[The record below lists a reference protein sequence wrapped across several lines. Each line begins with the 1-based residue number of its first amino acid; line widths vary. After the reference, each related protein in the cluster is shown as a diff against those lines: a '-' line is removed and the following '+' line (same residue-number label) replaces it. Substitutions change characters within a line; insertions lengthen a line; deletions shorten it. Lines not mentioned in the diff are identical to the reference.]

1 MDYADKEKQM
11 KAETRKQ
18 IIRWHMADLTVDEI
32 APIIPQY
39 SKDEIK
45 AVIDEHEKKVRWERL
60 MSGLPA

>member
-1 MDYADKEKQM
+1 M

-32 APIIPQY
+32 ATIIPQY

-45 AVIDEHEKKVRWERL
+45 AIISEAEKKVRQERL
-60 MSGLPA
+60 MCGLPA

>member
-1 MDYADKEKQM
+1 M

-18 IIRWHMADLTVDEI
+18 VIRWHMADLTVDEI

-45 AVIDEHEKKVRWERL
+45 AVISAYEKKVKWERL
-60 MSGLPA
+60 MSGLSA

>member
-1 MDYADKEKQM
+1 M
-11 KAETRKQ
+11 KAETRRQ
-18 IIRWHMADLTVDEI
+18 VIRWHMADLTINEI

-45 AVIDEHEKKVRWERL
+45 AVIDEYEEKVRWERL

>member
-1 MDYADKEKQM
+1 M

-18 IIRWHMADLTVDEI
+18 IIRWHMGDLTIDEI

-45 AVIDEHEKKVRWERL
+45 AVINEYEKKVRWERL
-60 MSGLPA
+60 MCGLPA

>member
-1 MDYADKEKQM
+1 M

-45 AVIDEHEKKVRWERL
+45 AVINEHEKKVKWERL
-60 MSGLPA
+60 ISGLHD

>member
-1 MDYADKEKQM
+1 M
-11 KAETRKQ
+11 KKATKNQ
-18 IIRWHMADLTVDEI
+18 VIRWHMADLTIDEI

-45 AVIDEHEKKVRWERL
+45 AVIDAYEEKVKWERL

>member
-1 MDYADKEKQM
+1 M

-32 APIIPQY
+32 ATIIPQY

-45 AVIDEHEKKVRWERL
+45 AVINEHEKKVQRERL
-60 MSGLPA
+60 MSGLRA

>member
-1 MDYADKEKQM
+1 M

-32 APIIPQY
+32 ASIIPQY

-45 AVIDEHEKKVRWERL
+45 AVINGHEKKVKWERL
-60 MSGLPA
+60 TCGIA

>member
-1 MDYADKEKQM
+1 M
-11 KAETRKQ
+11 KKATKNQ
-18 IIRWHMADLTVDEI
+18 VIRWHMADLTIDEI

-45 AVIDEHEKKVRWERL
+45 AVIDAYEEEVKWERL

>member
-1 MDYADKEKQM
+1 M

-45 AVIDEHEKKVRWERL
+45 AVIDEHERKVEWERL
-60 MSGLPA
+60 ICGLRA

>member
-1 MDYADKEKQM
+1 M

-32 APIIPQY
+32 ASIIPQY
-39 SKDEIK
+39 NKDEIK
-45 AVIDEHEKKVRWERL
+45 AVIDESERKVKWERL

>member
-1 MDYADKEKQM
+1 M

-18 IIRWHMADLTVDEI
+18 IIRWHMDDLTVDEI

-45 AVIDEHEKKVRWERL
+45 AVISEYEKKVKWERM
-60 MSGLPA
+60 MSGLRS

>member
-1 MDYADKEKQM
+1 M

-18 IIRWHMADLTVDEI
+18 IIKWHKDDLTVDEI

-45 AVIDEHEKKVRWERL
+45 AVINEYEKKMKWERL
-60 MSGLPA
+60 TSGLNA

>member
-1 MDYADKEKQM
+1 M

-18 IIRWHMADLTVDEI
+18 IIRWHMADLTIDEI

-45 AVIDEHEKKVRWERL
+45 AVINEYEEKVEWERL
-60 MSGLPA
+60 MGGLHA